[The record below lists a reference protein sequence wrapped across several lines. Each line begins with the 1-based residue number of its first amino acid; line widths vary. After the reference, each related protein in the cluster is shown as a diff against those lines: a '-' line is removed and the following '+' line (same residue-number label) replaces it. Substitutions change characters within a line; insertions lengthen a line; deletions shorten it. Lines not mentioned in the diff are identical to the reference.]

1 MGFTCSWLQ
10 QFVDLLVGE
19 GEVAAKRVAATSVN
33 AMGTDIER
41 GVGLKLAHGDDATDA
56 GSGVNQTVIT
66 VKSDN
71 ARTGVVQAGDMVL
84 VRDFLGTGWW
94 WIPAVSADNI
104 VSFSTLGLGV
114 DGLLVRGAAPADYSD
129 AGFIDGLHI
138 VIFPQGSFYI
148 PKDLLDF
155 TDGEPGA
162 VQTDD
167 LVRPGGVV
175 LEAFLTAI
183 EAAFNTTHDAI
194 TGHHLPNV
202 IDNANLEPETLLLE
216 GDENIIAGRFEYDD
230 DDDGL
235 ANRWLLYNTPTG
247 VALVPADH
255 RIGALAQ
262 QIITGQPQDGIYT
275 EPNYPHVYEDFLDDD
290 VCFGIY
296 VTATEADTVVLEVF
310 DGVGTTARAPGG
322 TIGATVFLAMTHH
335 VDLGATCLRFRV
347 WGNKVAPGTTFRVD
361 GAKACRGRLQKGY
374 TSCISEVVYDISSH
388 LDYENGILNG
398 DFTDWTNTTN
408 PAAAAPPDW
417 WVNGA
422 NPPANITRDA
432 VNVLYGVY
440 GFQMTLGLGESVVYN
455 FLNPLD
461 YRGQDCYLTGR
472 YLGIVGVDRVSIIID
487 DGVAPVTT
495 TILPAPAVAWKRFV
509 IPYHVDAAAA
519 ALSLELIN
527 LGGGAA
533 IQFVIDGLMWTRG
546 IVPAEFK
553 PASAPK
559 LFKWDFAHTGA
570 IAAQC
575 MMHEGSIIDS
585 FPVPSRCLV
594 HKIRAYCGVAGGMGK
609 IDTYTVTRDGAGTL
623 LACTISD
630 PAQHGQLHLPVPI
643 LFDADS
649 AAGAQRIQVLMAP
662 DGLGSLAADAGVTV
676 EGFRLGY

>member
-10 QFVDLLVGE
+10 QFVNLLVGE
-19 GEVAAKRVAATSVN
+19 GEVAAKRVDATAVN

-41 GVGLKLAHGDDATDA
+41 GIGLKLAHGDDAVDA
-56 GSGVNQTVIT
+56 GSGFNQTVIT

-84 VRDFLGTGWW
+84 VRDSGGTGWW
-94 WIPAVSADNI
+94 YIPAVSADNI
-104 VSFSTLGLGV
+104 VSFNDLGPGT
-114 DGLLVRGAAPADYSD
+114 DGWLVRGLRPFDYSA
-129 AGFIDGLHI
+129 AGFIDALHI
-138 VIFPQGSFYI
+138 IIFPQGSFYI
-148 PKDLLDF
+148 PKYLIDF

-175 LEAFLTAI
+175 LEAFLNAI
-183 EAAFNTTHDAI
+183 ELAFNAAHDAI
-194 TGHHLPNV
+194 TGAHLPNV
-202 IDNANLEPETLLLE
+202 IDNANLDPETLLLE

-235 ANRWLLYNTPTG
+235 ANGWLLYNTPTLVSLG
-247 VALVPADH
+247 VADH

-275 EPNYPHVYEDFLDDD
+275 EPDYPHTYEDFLDDD
-290 VCFGIY
+290 VSFGIY
-296 VTATEADTVVLEVF
+296 VAATEADTVVLEVF
-310 DGVGTTARAPGG
+310 DGVGTTTRAAGG
-322 TIGATVFLAMTHH
+322 TVGATVPLAVTHH
-335 VDLGATCLRFRV
+335 VAPGATCLRFRV
-347 WGNKVAPGTTFRVD
+347 WGNKPVPGTTFRVD

-374 TSCISEVVYDISSH
+374 TSCIGEVVYDISSH
-388 LDYENGILNG
+388 LDYEDGILNG

-417 WVNGA
+417 WINGA

-432 VNVLYGVY
+432 VNFLYGVY
-440 GFQMTLGLGESVVYN
+440 GYQMTLNLNQSVIYN

-472 YLGIVGVDRVSIIID
+472 YLGIAGVNRPSITID
-487 DGVAPVTT
+487 DGVAPTTT
-495 TILPAPAVAWKRFV
+495 TILPVVGGWKRFV
-509 IPYHVDAAAA
+509 IPYHVDATAAV
-519 ALSLELIN
+519 LSLEIAN
-527 LGGGAA
+527 LDAGV

-559 LFKWDFAHTGA
+559 VFSWDFNHTGA
-570 IAAQC
+570 IAGTNMSLNGTLLEAV
-575 MMHEGSIIDS
+575 IKNRLI
-585 FPVPSRCLV
+585 V
-594 HKIRAYCGVAGGMGK
+594 HKLYVYNNTAPGMGS
-609 IDTYTVTRDGAGTL
+609 IDTYDVMLNGAPSGLSLNMAGVAVDGAV
-623 LACTISD
+623 
-630 PAQHGQLHLPVPI
+630 HLPAGVLYVPSDR
-643 LFDADS
+643 L
-649 AAGAQRIQVLMAP
+649 QVLMTP
-662 DGLGSLAADAGVTV
+662 DGMGSAAANISASV